1 MVQIPLQMKSVPS
14 APSFQPL
21 YRQIKAR
28 LTERLSAGEWRP
40 GEPIPSEIEL
50 AQRFSVSQGTVR
62 KAVGELADENVL
74 VRRQGRGTFVASHA
88 HARAQLSFL
97 RLAPDD
103 DEVRTIEA
111 QLLDLRRVRAD
122 AGSARQLELASGASL
137 IRLRRTLAI
146 NGECMLFE
154 EARVP
159 ADLFLGLDADVVE
172 RHRCM
177 LYSMYESAYHVKI
190 VAAEERLKSVSADAD
205 IASILGVETG
215 APLLLMERVAYT
227 YDRKPVELRRG
238 FCNTLRHHYANEI
251 T

>member
-1 MVQIPLQMKSVPS
+1 MKSTQP
-14 APSFQPL
+14 PPTFQPL

-62 KAVGELADENVL
+62 KAVGELAGENVL

-97 RLAPDD
+97 RLTPDD
-103 DEVRTIEA
+103 GDVETIEA
-111 QLLDLRRVRAD
+111 QLMDLRRVRAD
-122 AGSARQLELASGASL
+122 AASARLLHLSSGATL
-137 IRLRRTLAI
+137 VRLRRTLSI
-146 NGECMLFE
+146 NGERMLFE
-154 EARVP
+154 EVRVP
-159 ADLFLGLDADVVE
+159 ADLFQGLDADVVE

-190 VAAEERLKSVSADAD
+190 VAAEERLKAVDADAD
-205 IASILGVETG
+205 TAAALGVEAG
-215 APLLLMERVAYT
+215 AALLLMERVAYT

-238 FCNTLRHHYANEI
+238 FCNTVRHHYANEI

>member
-1 MVQIPLQMKSVPS
+1 MKTSQP
-14 APSFQPL
+14 APTFQPL

-40 GEPIPSEIEL
+40 GEPIPSEVEL

-97 RLAPDD
+97 RLTPDD
-103 DEVRTIEA
+103 GEVETLEA
-111 QLLDLRRVRAD
+111 ELIDLRRVRAD
-122 AGSARQLELASGASL
+122 AASARLLELAPGATL
-137 IRLRRTLAI
+137 VRLRRTLSI
-146 NGECMLFE
+146 NGERILFE
-154 EARVP
+154 EARIP
-159 ADLFLGLDADVVE
+159 ADLFQGIGADVVE

-177 LYSMYESAYHVKI
+177 LYSMYESAYHIKI
-190 VAAEERLKSVSADAD
+190 VTAEERLKAVAADAD
-205 IASILGVETG
+205 TAIVLGVEPG
-215 APLLLMERVAYT
+215 AALLEMERVAYT